1 MESTTMHTL
10 NWYRALKVLLW
21 GGCTLLI
28 VFKVSATSEDI
39 ALLSPTFQSQ
49 PFSVSETALLSTGD
63 SLFQRQQRA
72 ELYFLFER
80 KEKLQALLESQT
92 NYNTDSELLNSS
104 TNAFLYG
111 VLKFNEG
118 KYAEADRY
126 YNDAI
131 NNSDSYPVSND
142 KWQAIV
148 LIYQAL
154 NNAYLQQYTLA
165 LQQLSEVR
173 GNALNKGWHTLVAH
187 ADYMLGD
194 VNYELKDY
202 EAALVHY
209 TRAEEQ
215 YGAANPLLKARAT
228 MARSQMVNIV
238 GQRSVAF
245 ELLDSAI
252 EHFVTLEDISS
263 LAYAYLL
270 KSYYFSKA
278 GDPAQALTW
287 ITQSVAMREQLNSQP
302 DIANAYVHYSSL
314 LHDNGNTQEALVYG
328 RKAVELVQNTD
339 DLSGIWDAHVNLAL
353 ILGDAGLYKEAFEHM
368 HRGERA
374 LLKKA
379 RLDITAEA
387 ARLNSEFNLELEQL
401 KNQHLDKE
409 NEILN
414 HALDDT
420 HQKQRV
426 QMWLLIGL
434 SILLV
439 IFVVMII
446 LVYRLYCKNRQLAA
460 CDPLTGLYNR
470 RRIMEMGKDCFA
482 ITSRYQQSL
491 TVLMLDI
498 DNFKKINDEF
508 GHHEGDVVLV
518 SVARL
523 CQQLLRE
530 SDFVGRIGGEEFLFV
545 LPNTSANEGETLAL
559 RITNNIRKTVKASG
573 TTTVTVSMGVAQCGP
588 SCRDFIELVNNADKA
603 LYKAKESGR
612 DRVTTAFNDP
622 K

>member
-1 MESTTMHTL
+1 MHML
-10 NWYRALKVLLW
+10 SRNRARGVVLW
-21 GGCTLLI
+21 GFCTLL
-28 VFKVSATSEDI
+28 VSFSVVAAAEDI

-49 PFSVSETALLSTGD
+49 PFSVSEAALISTGD
-63 SLFQRQQRA
+63 SHFQRQQSA

-80 KEKLQALLESQT
+80 KEKLQTLLESQT

-131 NNSDSYPVSND
+131 NNSTSYPVAND
-142 KWQAIV
+142 QWQAIV
-148 LIYQAL
+148 IIYQAL
-154 NNAYLQQYTLA
+154 NSAYLQQYTLA

-173 GNALNKGWHTLVAH
+173 VNASYKGWNTLVAH

-215 YGAANPLLKARAT
+215 YGAENPLLRARAT
-228 MARSQMVNIV
+228 MARSQMINIV
-238 GQRSVAF
+238 GERSLAF

-278 GDPAQALTW
+278 GEPAQALAW
-287 ITQSVAMREQLNSQP
+287 ITRSVAMREQLNSKP

-328 RKAVELVQNTD
+328 RKAIELIQNTD
-339 DLSGIWDAHVNLAL
+339 DLAGIWDAHVNLAL
-353 ILGDAGLYKEAFEHM
+353 ILNDAGLYKEAFEHM
-368 HRGERA
+368 HSGERT

-379 RLDITAEA
+379 RLDVTAEA

-409 NEILN
+409 NEVLN
-414 HALDDT
+414 HALDNT
-420 HQKQRV
+420 QQKQRL
-426 QMWLLIGL
+426 QMWLLVGL

-439 IFVVMII
+439 VLVVMII
-446 LVYRLYCKNRQLAA
+446 LVYRLYSKNKQLAA
-460 CDPLTGLYNR
+460 CDPLTGLFNR
-470 RRIMEMGKDCFA
+470 RRIMEIGKDCYA

-508 GHHEGDVVLV
+508 GHHEGDVVLM
-518 SVARL
+518 SVAKL
-523 CQQLLRE
+523 CHQLLRE

-559 RITNNIRKTVKASG
+559 RITNNIRETVKASE
-573 TTTVTVSMGVAQCGP
+573 TTTVTVSMGVAECGP
-588 SCRDFIELVNNADKA
+588 SCRDFIELVNKADKA
-603 LYKAKESGR
+603 LYQAKENGR
-612 DRVTTAFNDP
+612 DRVTTAFNEDE
-622 K
+622 

>member
-1 MESTTMHTL
+1 MHML
-10 NWYRALKVLLW
+10 SHRRARGVVLW
-21 GGCTLLI
+21 GFCTLLI
-28 VFKVSATSEDI
+28 SFSVVAAAEDI

-49 PFSVSETALLSTGD
+49 PFSVSEATLISTGD

-126 YNDAI
+126 YNDAV
-131 NNSDSYPVSND
+131 NNSTSYPVAND
-142 KWQAIV
+142 QWQAIV

-154 NNAYLQQYTLA
+154 NSAYLQQYTLA

-173 GNALNKGWHTLVAH
+173 VNASKKGWNTLVAH

-215 YGAANPLLKARAT
+215 YDAANPLLKARAT
-228 MARSQMVNIV
+228 MARSQMINIV
-238 GQRSVAF
+238 GERSVAF

-252 EHFVTLEDISS
+252 EHFVRLEDISS

-278 GDPAQALTW
+278 GEPAQALTW
-287 ITQSVAMREQLNSQP
+287 ITRSVAMREQLNNKA

-328 RKAVELVQNTD
+328 RKAIELIQDTD
-339 DLSGIWDAHVNLAL
+339 DLAGIWDAHVNLAL
-353 ILGDAGLYKEAFEHM
+353 ILNDAGMYKEAFEHM
-368 HRGERA
+368 YSGERT

-379 RLDITAEA
+379 RLDVTAEA

-409 NEILN
+409 NEVLN
-414 HALDDT
+414 HALDNT
-420 HQKQRV
+420 QQKQRL
-426 QMWLLIGL
+426 QMWLLVGL

-439 IFVVMII
+439 ILVVMII
-446 LVYRLYCKNRQLAA
+446 LVYRLYCKNKQLAA
-460 CDPLTGLYNR
+460 CDPLTGLFNR
-470 RRIMEMGKDCFA
+470 RRIMEIGKDCFA

-508 GHHEGDVVLV
+508 GHHEGDMVLI
-518 SVARL
+518 SVAKL
-523 CQQLLRE
+523 CHQLLRE
-530 SDFVGRIGGEEFLFV
+530 SDSVGRIGGEEFLFV
-545 LPNTSANEGETLAL
+545 LPNTSAKEGETLAL
-559 RITNNIRKTVKASG
+559 RITNNIRETVKTSG
-573 TTTVTVSMGVAQCGP
+573 TTTVTVSMGVAECAP
-588 SCRDFIELVNNADKA
+588 SCRDFIELVNKADKA
-603 LYKAKESGR
+603 LYQAKESGR
-612 DRVTTAFNDP
+612 DRVTTAS
-622 K
+622 KETK